1 MLNDR
6 YTDIQGFCV
15 KNIPAYFN
23 EYIGRDSILV
33 FWRGS
38 MFVIGDRIVYPM
50 HGAGVIEAVEERR
63 ILGETRRYYIL
74 NIAFGDM
81 KIMIPCDSSELI
93 GVREV
98 ITADQIMDVMEVLS
112 MDSTEMSD
120 NWNRRYRENMAKL
133 KTGEPGHV
141 AEVVRNLMRIDRV
154 KKLST
159 GEKKMLANAKQ
170 ILISELILAVNEEAA
185 ELESRIENAVC
196 GPRAAA
202 MGFA

>member
-1 MLNDR
+1 
-6 YTDIQGFCV
+6 
-15 KNIPAYFN
+15 
-23 EYIGRDSILV
+23 
-33 FWRGS
+33 

-50 HGAGVIEAVEERR
+50 HGAGIIEAVEERR

-81 KIMIPCDSSELI
+81 KIMIPCDSSDLI

-98 ITADQIMDVMEVLS
+98 ITADEIINVMKVLS

-133 KTGEPGHV
+133 KTGETCRV

-170 ILISELILAVNEEAA
+170 ILISELILAVNEGAA
-185 ELESRIENAVC
+185 ELESRIEKAVC
-196 GPRAAA
+196 G
-202 MGFA
+202 

>member
-1 MLNDR
+1 
-6 YTDIQGFCV
+6 
-15 KNIPAYFN
+15 
-23 EYIGRDSILV
+23 
-33 FWRGS
+33 

-50 HGAGVIEAVEERR
+50 HGAGVIEAVEEKR

-74 NIAFGDM
+74 HIAFGDM
-81 KIMIPCDSSELI
+81 KIMIPCDSSDVI

-98 ITADQIMDVMEVLS
+98 ITADEIRHVMEVLAN
-112 MDSTEMSD
+112 DSTEMSD

-133 KTGEPGHV
+133 KTGETCRV

-185 ELESRIENAVC
+185 KLESLIEKAVC
-196 GPRAAA
+196 G
-202 MGFA
+202 

>member
-1 MLNDR
+1 
-6 YTDIQGFCV
+6 
-15 KNIPAYFN
+15 
-23 EYIGRDSILV
+23 
-33 FWRGS
+33 
-38 MFVIGDRIVYPM
+38 MFAIGDRIVYPM
-50 HGAGVIEAVEERR
+50 HGAGIIEAVEERH

-93 GVREV
+93 GVRGV
-98 ITADQIMDVMEVLS
+98 IAVEEIMHVMEVLS
-112 MDSTEMSD
+112 NDSTEMSD

-133 KTGEPGHV
+133 KTGETQHV

-170 ILISELILAVNEEAA
+170 ILISELILAADGEAA
-185 ELESRIENAVC
+185 EFELRIEKAVC
-196 GPRAAA
+196 G
-202 MGFA
+202 